1 MARKIRPQR
10 PRRPPRL
17 RGSAIVQPADT
28 GHTLADIAAI
38 LAKAK
43 APLEQPKGRRNLM
56 RENIVIAAKAFQ
68 WRLPNENE
76 GARDDH
82 IQTLANAIRDT
93 KNPLDPILVFAVGD
107 AFYVVDG
114 HHRLAAY
121 DTAQWRNVIPA
132 TVFEGT
138 LEGASDAGRAGNI
151 RDKLPMSRNDKRE
164 AAWTL
169 GKRDPPPTREWISSE
184 TTVSSSSIDG
194 MRKVLKALK
203 AKGVDAASIDG
214 MTYAQALGKL
224 SADDGREPWEP
235 ETWMQKEAEKI
246 AKKIEDAGIG
256 FLLRKDYE
264 IAALALERVDT
275 NLVHTLVGE
284 WLWRPEN
291 EQWADQFMAERL
303 EREELEARREP
314 EEPQK
319 F

>member
-1 MARKIRPQR
+1 MAKKIRPQR

-17 RGSAIVQPADT
+17 RGSEIVQPADT
-28 GHTLADIAAI
+28 GHTLADIAAL
-38 LAKAK
+38 LAKAG
-43 APLEQPKGRRNLM
+43 ASLDQPKGRCNL
-56 RENIVIAAKAFQ
+56 RRGSIVIAAKVFQ

-93 KNPLDPILVFAVGD
+93 GKPLDPILVFTVGD

-121 DTAQWRNVIPA
+121 DTAQWRKVIPA

-151 RDKLPMSRNDKRE
+151 RDKLPMSRNEKRE

-169 GKRDPPPTREWISSE
+169 GKRDPLPTREWISSE
-184 TTVSSSSIDG
+184 TAVSPSSIDG
-194 MRKVLKALK
+194 MRKVRKALK

-214 MTYAQALGKL
+214 MTYAQALGKM
-224 SADDGREPWEP
+224 SADDGGEPWEP
-235 ETWMQKEAEKI
+235 ETWMQKAADKI
-246 AKKIEDAGIG
+246 VRKIEAAGIG
-256 FLLRKDYE
+256 FMLRQDHE
-264 IAALALERVDT
+264 IAAIALERV
-275 NLVHTLVGE
+275 NAALVHTLVAE

-291 EQWADQFMAERL
+291 QELADEFIADRL
-303 EREELEARREP
+303 RREELEARRGP

>member
-1 MARKIRPQR
+1 MAKKIRPQR
-10 PRRPPRL
+10 SRRPPRL
-17 RGSAIVQPADT
+17 RGSEIVQPGDT
-28 GHTLADIAAI
+28 GHTLADIAAL
-38 LAKAK
+38 LAKTDASF
-43 APLEQPKGRRNLM
+43 EQPKGRCNLK
-56 RENIVIAAKAFQ
+56 RDSIFVAAKAFQ

-93 KNPLDPILVFAVGD
+93 GKPLDPILVFTVGD

-121 DTAQWRNVIPA
+121 DTAQWRKMIPA

-169 GKRDPPPTREWISSE
+169 GKRDPLPTREWISSE
-184 TTVSSSSIDG
+184 TAVSPSSIDG

-203 AKGVDAASIDG
+203 AKGIEAATIDG
-214 MTYAQALGKL
+214 MTYAQALGKM
-224 SADDGREPWEP
+224 STDDGGEPWEP
-235 ETWMQKEAEKI
+235 ETWMQKAADKIVKRIEA
-246 AKKIEDAGIG
+246 AGIG
-256 FLLRKDYE
+256 FLLRQDHE
-264 IAALALERVDT
+264 IAAIALERV
-275 NLVHTLVGE
+275 NAALVHTLVAE

-291 EQWADQFMAERL
+291 QELADEFIADQRERK
-303 EREELEARREP
+303 ELEARRVP
-314 EEPQK
+314 EEPQR

>member
-17 RGSAIVQPADT
+17 RGSEIVQPADT

-43 APLEQPKGRRNLM
+43 APLEQPKGRCSLN
-56 RENIVIAAKAFQ
+56 RESIAIAAKAFQ

-93 KNPLDPILVFAVGD
+93 GKPLDPILVFTVGD

-114 HHRLAAY
+114 HHRMAAY
-121 DTAQWRNVIPA
+121 DTAKWRKVIPA

-138 LEGASDAGRAGNI
+138 LEGAADAGRARNI

-169 GKRDPPPTREWISSE
+169 GKRDPLPTREWISSE
-184 TTVSSSSIDG
+184 TAVSPSSIDG

-203 AKGVDAASIDG
+203 ATGVDEETIAG
-214 MTYAQALGKL
+214 MTYAQALGKMG
-224 SADDGREPWEP
+224 ADDAG
-235 ETWMQKEAEKI
+235 ETWEYETWKQKEAEKI
-246 AKKIEDAGIG
+246 VKKIEATGIG
-256 FLLRKDYE
+256 FMLRKDHE
-264 IAALALERVDT
+264 IAALALERVHAS
-275 NLVHTLVGE
+275 LVHTLVGE

-291 EQWADQFMAERL
+291 EEWADEFIADRQERL
-303 EREELEARREP
+303 ELEALKGPGEA
-314 EEPQK
+314 QK

>member
-17 RGSAIVQPADT
+17 RGSQIIQPADT

-38 LAKAK
+38 LAKTK
-43 APLEQPKGRRNLM
+43 APLEQPKGRCNLK
-56 RENIVIAAKAFQ
+56 RESIVIASKAFQ

-93 KNPLDPILVFAVGD
+93 GKPLEPILVFTIGD
-107 AFYVVDG
+107 AFCVVDG

-121 DTAQWRNVIPA
+121 DTAQWRKVIPA
-132 TVFEGT
+132 TIFEGT
-138 LEGASDAGRAGNI
+138 LEGAADEARRRNI
-151 RDKLPMSRNDKRE
+151 RDKLPMSRNAKRE

-169 GKRDPPPTREWISSE
+169 GKRDPLPTREWISSE
-184 TTVSSSSIDG
+184 TTISCSSIDG
-194 MRKVLKALK
+194 MRRVLKALK
-203 AKGVDAASIDG
+203 AKGVDKEAIDG
-214 MTYAQALGKL
+214 MTYAQALGKM
-224 SADDGREPWEP
+224 SDDTKEAWEA

-256 FLLRKDYE
+256 FLLRKDHE
-264 IAALALERVDT
+264 IAALALERVDS
-275 NLVHTLVGE
+275 NLVQTLVGE

-291 EQWADQFMAERL
+291 EQLADQFMAERL
-303 EREELEARREP
+303 EREELEARKDPGEAI
-314 EEPQK
+314 K